1 MFPSP
6 ECTVRWLQICLKT
19 GTRGASECVGR
30 AEKPPRKARGNP
42 GPAGRLL
49 GTGRRCPSASWALQF
64 GSQETCG
71 RGQEGQG
78 GDPILSRKA
87 NCSFLGRGRSQAVC
101 ADPQPCPLV
110 LRRALQPP
118 RAPSPLQRDVGRGC
132 GTGRGTRG
140 GAAGLRVPA
149 SPRRRGG
156 LWDAHGTL
164 SEPSRSVDRVQHLP
178 RRVTRSVC
186 ENFVSRKLL

>member
-19 GTRGASECVGR
+19 GTRGASECMGR

-49 GTGRRCPSASWALQF
+49 GTGRRCPSASWALRF

-87 NCSFLGRGRSQAVC
+87 NCSFLGRKEAGGVRRPPALPTHSETRA
-101 ADPQPCPLV
+101 AASPSAIPL
-110 LRRALQPP
+110 AE
-118 RAPSPLQRDVGRGC
+118 
-132 GTGRGTRG
+132 GRGTRLWHWPG
-140 GAAGLRVPA
+140 HVRWRCGLARPHVPTPAWRAVGRAWHAVGAQPLRGPSSA
-149 SPRRRGG
+149 PSAPRD
-156 LWDAHGTL
+156 LF
-164 SEPSRSVDRVQHLP
+164 RV
-178 RRVTRSVC
+178 
-186 ENFVSRKLL
+186 

>member
-1 MFPSP
+1 M
-6 ECTVRWLQICLKT
+6 
-19 GTRGASECVGR
+19 
-30 AEKPPRKARGNP
+30 
-42 GPAGRLL
+42 
-49 GTGRRCPSASWALQF
+49 
-64 GSQETCG
+64 
-71 RGQEGQG
+71 
-78 GDPILSRKA
+78 
-87 NCSFLGRGRSQAVC
+87 C

-140 GAAGLRVPA
+140 GSAGLRVPA

-186 ENFVSRKLL
+186 ENIVSRKLL